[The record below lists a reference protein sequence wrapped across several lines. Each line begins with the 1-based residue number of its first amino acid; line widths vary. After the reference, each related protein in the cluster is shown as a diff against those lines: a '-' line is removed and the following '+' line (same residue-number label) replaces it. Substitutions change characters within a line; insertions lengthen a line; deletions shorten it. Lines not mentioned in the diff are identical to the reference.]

1 MDKPYTRQELLV
13 IAVARQ
19 IKDGD
24 NALLGIGLPTIA
36 GAVAKHN
43 HAPRARLM
51 MESGIADFD
60 PVVPP
65 MHIADACCTEG
76 YSYAID
82 LFGMFTSITFAGYLD
97 KAVLGV
103 GQIDKYGNLNSSYM
117 VSPDGKPERITGA
130 GGAPE
135 FISYAKETILTL
147 KSGEFV
153 EKLDYF
159 TSPGYLGGGNE
170 RDESGIYPKGSGPS
184 ILITPRAMF
193 KFDSKTKEM
202 YLSAL
207 APGVSLDKI
216 KSKIPW
222 ELKVAQELER
232 FPVPTQEELAFL
244 RKFSPRSCFSTRV
257 SNELLMNTAIEAFSQ
272 RAAFLEQT
280 RKHGVIQNAAS

>member
-1 MDKPYTRQELLV
+1 MAKKYTSQELIF

-19 IKDGD
+19 IKNGD

-36 GAVAKHN
+36 GAIAKN
-43 HAPRARLM
+43 THAPQARLM
-51 MESGIADFD
+51 MESGIVDFD
-60 PVVPP
+60 PLVPP

-82 LFGMFTSITFAGYLD
+82 LFGMFTSITYAGYLD

-103 GQIDKYGNLNSSYM
+103 GQIDKFGNLNSSYM
-117 VSPDGKPERITGA
+117 EGPDGELERITGA

-135 FISYAKETILTL
+135 FLAYAKETILTL

-153 EKLDYF
+153 EKLTYF

-170 RDESGIYPKGSGPS
+170 RDECGRYPKGSGPS
-184 ILITPRAMF
+184 MVITPKAIF

-207 APGVSLDKI
+207 APGAKLEDVKA
-216 KSKIPW
+216 KIPW
-222 ELKVAQELER
+222 DLKVADKLEE
-232 FPVPTQEELAFL
+232 FPVPTDDELNFL
-244 RKFSPRSCFSTRV
+244 RRFSPRSCFNTKIA
-257 SNELLMNTAIEAFSQ
+257 NELLINTAMDVFAQ
-272 RAAFLEQT
+272 RDVFLKQSRT
-280 RKHGVIQNAAS
+280 DKN